1 MKKLLLALASLAA
14 VLLPEA
20 ALAQTFSQRPLFVQP
35 QQWYDLGSSA
45 SGIEVAIVEGN
56 AFVMSALAFAT
67 GSTSGSSTTL
77 TLTAVPQVAPLVGAL
92 ISGTGITAGT
102 TVAAYTPGTA
112 VITLSAAMTVAAG
125 TAITYGTAC
134 PANGSPAPNQSGGMN
149 IRAGTQ
155 GGLSNYPLY
164 TTAKICVFGSYQG
177 GAQLLTFPIGAW

>member
-1 MKKLLLALASLAA
+1 MKRILLVLAA
-14 VLLPEA
+14 LFAVVLPEA
-20 ALAQTFSQRPLFVQP
+20 APAQTFVQRPLFVQS
-35 QQWYDLGSSA
+35 QQWYDLGS
-45 SGIEVAIVEGN
+45 GPLEVAIAEGN
-56 AFVMSALAFAT
+56 AFVMSAVASAT

-77 TLTAVPQVAPLVGAL
+77 TLTAVPQVAPLVGAP

-102 TVAAYTPGTA
+102 TVAAYTAGTA

-134 PANGSPAPNQSGGMN
+134 PATGNPGVGQGGGMN

-164 TTAKICVFGSYQG
+164 TTAKICAYGSYQG